1 MIKLNWLHMHSTSPL
16 NLLLFSNFVSCLKM
30 INVLQLEQRQMWVA
44 ANSYLIMKARILL
57 ITNNQN

>member
-44 ANSYLIMKARILL
+44 ANSYLIMKARIL
-57 ITNNQN
+57 